1 MAVERAF
8 GMLKGRWRILLKK
21 IDMPL
26 RSIPD
31 MVTACLC
38 LHNLCLIYADEFDIN
53 WARSAEEE
61 LKKTSLQNFGDFRD
75 VDLFHVLESGIS
87 KMRNIQ
93 REVVQ
98 IEFNDIDTSKM
109 DMAFELEENVAET
122 RGHRDERTKIML
134 KEATEFHLMLADIYY
149 KKQLKRKTKVV
160 FPEDVSMENDDI

>member
-8 GMLKGRWRILLKK
+8 GMLKGRWRFLLKK

-38 LHNLCLIYADEFDIN
+38 LHNLCVIHGDEFDLN
-53 WARSAEEE
+53 WARNAEEE
-61 LKKTSLQNFGDFRD
+61 LKKASEESFGNFRD
-75 VDLFHVLESGIS
+75 VDLFHVLQSGIS
-87 KMRNIQ
+87 EMRNIQ

-98 IEFNDIDTSKM
+98 TEFNDIGTNERDM
-109 DMAFELEENVAET
+109 DVEENDAET
-122 RGHRDERTKIML
+122 RGDREERSKMLL

-149 KKQLKRKTKVV
+149 KEQLKRKGTVV
-160 FPEDVSMENDDI
+160 FPENASTQNDDI